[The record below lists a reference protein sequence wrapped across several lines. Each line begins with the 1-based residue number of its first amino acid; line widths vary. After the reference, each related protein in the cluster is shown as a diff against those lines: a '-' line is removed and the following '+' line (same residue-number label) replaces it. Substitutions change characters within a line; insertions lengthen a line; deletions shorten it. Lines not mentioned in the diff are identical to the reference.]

1 MSQQVTVLKRMSDV
15 TMALATAS
23 VYNQKL
29 NRIRLQKFIYL
40 LDIVG
45 YIYEVLPPAV
55 SHISY
60 NNGPYD
66 PAIQNAV
73 DSLAFRG
80 LVEISDVDTL
90 PRGNLSSQYMLT
102 LAGEEWVKILA
113 GQEMFKFRFEAAT
126 ITGKKVEKLGWWRL
140 KDLVYAEPTYVQKK
154 YSGFGQRLDITK
166 GTENTAAYL
175 IGLINRS
182 LGIKEKQMV
191 NRELAVD
198 VFFRFLDNYD
208 LSSKKISRAGDV
220 MSGGRL

>member
-1 MSQQVTVLKRMSDV
+1 MSDV
-15 TMALATAS
+15 AMALATAS

-40 LDIVG
+40 FDIVG
-45 YIYEVLPPAV
+45 YMYEILPSAANHV
-55 SHISY
+55 SY

-80 LVEISDVDTL
+80 LVEISDVEPL
-90 PRGNLSSQYMLT
+90 PSGNFSSQYTLT
-102 LAGEEWVKILA
+102 IAGEEWVGILA
-113 GQEMFKFRFEAAT
+113 GQEAFKPRFEAAR
-126 ITGKKVEKLGWWRL
+126 ITGKKVEKLCWWRL

-154 YSGFGQRLDITK
+154 YSGFGQRIDITK

-182 LGIKEKQMV
+182 LGLKEKQMV
-191 NRELAVD
+191 DRELAVD
-198 VFFRFLDNYD
+198 IFFRFLDNYD
-208 LSSKKISRAGDV
+208 RSSKKISHLGDE
-220 MSGGRL
+220 MGGRQP

>member
-1 MSQQVTVLKRMSDV
+1 MSQQATVLKRMSDV

-45 YIYEVLPPAV
+45 YIYEVLPPAAN
-55 SHISY
+55 HISY

-90 PRGNLSSQYMLT
+90 PRGNFSSQYTLT
-102 LAGEEWVKILA
+102 FAGEEWVEILA
-113 GQEMFKFRFEAAT
+113 GQEAFKLRFEAARL
-126 ITGKKVEKLGWWRL
+126 IGKKVEKLGWWRL

-154 YSGFGQRLDITK
+154 YSGFGQRIDITK

-208 LSSKKISRAGDV
+208 LSSKKISHVGDV
-220 MSGGRL
+220 VSGGRL